1 VTCTVTRINAE
12 GAVIGLG
19 AAASE
24 APMFLHGERTMS
36 EQTLGKGPAYSKAV
50 EEFKAMLAL
59 AAYLYICFGAVALF
73 KAAVLREAGI
83 HYEIWGIAAI
93 KALLLAKFMLLG
105 RMLHIGVRFRN
116 KPLIWPTL
124 YHALM
129 FLIMLLILTTIEEL
143 IVGFIH
149 SRAAMDSL
157 NHVVGPIFFEGLA
170 VCLIMFL
177 ILVPY
182 SAFTCLSDVV
192 GERETIRLF
201 FVSRDVD
208 GMVRD
213 HLTGRVPPAQTS

>member
-1 VTCTVTRINAE
+1 
-12 GAVIGLG
+12 
-19 AAASE
+19 
-24 APMFLHGERTMS
+24 MS
-36 EQTLGKGPAYSKAV
+36 EQAHSGGSSVGSKFV

-59 AAYLYICFGAVALF
+59 AVYLYICFGAVLLF
-73 KAAVLREAGI
+73 KSAVLREAGI

-93 KALLLAKFMLLG
+93 KALILAKFMLLG
-105 RMLHIGVRFRN
+105 RMLHVGARFRD
-116 KPLIWPTL
+116 KPLIWPTI
-124 YHALM
+124 YHALT
-129 FLIMLLILTTIEEL
+129 FLIVLLVLTTLEEL

-149 SRAAMDSL
+149 GRAIADSL

-201 FVSRDVD
+201 FVSRDTD
-208 GMVRD
+208 EAVRSR
-213 HLTGRVPPAQTS
+213 LRMPPTRT

>member
-1 VTCTVTRINAE
+1 VNRHTT
-12 GAVIGLG
+12 
-19 AAASE
+19 
-24 APMFLHGERTMS
+24 
-36 EQTLGKGPAYSKAV
+36 KGSKAV

-59 AAYLYICFGAVALF
+59 AAYLYICFLAVALF
-73 KAAVLREAGI
+73 KAAVLRDAGI
-83 HYEIWGIAAI
+83 HFEIWGLAAI
-93 KALLLAKFMLLG
+93 KALILAKFMLLG
-105 RMLHIGVRFRN
+105 RMLHIGERFRN

-124 YHALM
+124 YHALA
-129 FLIMLLILTTIEEL
+129 FLVMLLILTTIEEL

-149 SRAAMDSL
+149 ARPAVDSL

-201 FVSRDVD
+201 FVGRDVD
-208 GMVRD
+208 PVVRNR
-213 HLTGRVPPAQTS
+213 LTRASR

>member
-1 VTCTVTRINAE
+1 
-12 GAVIGLG
+12 
-19 AAASE
+19 
-24 APMFLHGERTMS
+24 MS
-36 EQTLGKGPAYSKAV
+36 EQTHGKSAAIRSKFA
-50 EEFKAMLAL
+50 EEFKAMAAL
-59 AAYLYICFGAVALF
+59 AAYLYVCFGAILLF
-73 KAAVLREAGI
+73 KSAVLREAGI
-83 HYEIWGIAAI
+83 HYEIWGLAAI

-105 RMLHIGVRFRN
+105 RMLHVGVRFRD

-124 YHALM
+124 YHALT
-129 FLIMLLILTTIEEL
+129 FLIVLLILTTLEEL

-149 SRAAMDSL
+149 NRAIADSL

-170 VCLIMFL
+170 VCLIMLL

-208 GMVRD
+208 GAVRNR
-213 HLTGRVPPAQTS
+213 LTPRP

>member
-1 VTCTVTRINAE
+1 
-12 GAVIGLG
+12 
-19 AAASE
+19 
-24 APMFLHGERTMS
+24 MS
-36 EQTLGKGPAYSKAV
+36 EQAHFGGSVGSKFV
-50 EEFKAMLAL
+50 EEFKVMLAL
-59 AAYLYICFGAVALF
+59 AAYLYICFGAVILF
-73 KAAVLREAGI
+73 KSAVLREAGI

-93 KALLLAKFMLLG
+93 KALILAKFLLLG
-105 RMLHIGVRFRN
+105 RMLHVGTRFRD

-129 FLIMLLILTTIEEL
+129 FLIVLLILTALEEL

-149 SRAAMDSL
+149 GRAIADPL

-201 FVSRDVD
+201 FVSRDAD
-208 GMVRD
+208 GVVRSR
-213 HLTGRVPPAQTS
+213 LRMPPTRTS

>member
-1 VTCTVTRINAE
+1 
-12 GAVIGLG
+12 
-19 AAASE
+19 
-24 APMFLHGERTMS
+24 MS
-36 EQTLGKGPAYSKAV
+36 EQTHGRAAVIRSKFV
-50 EEFKAMLAL
+50 EEFKAMAAL
-59 AAYLYICFGAVALF
+59 AAYLYICFGAIMLF
-73 KAAVLREAGI
+73 KSAVLHDVGI
-83 HYEIWGIAAI
+83 HDEIWGIAAI

-105 RMLHIGVRFRN
+105 RMLHVGKRFRD

-129 FLIMLLILTTIEEL
+129 FLIVLLVLTTLEEL

-149 SRAAMDSL
+149 GRAATDSL

-182 SAFTCLSDVV
+182 SAFTSLSDVV
-192 GERETIRLF
+192 GERETVRLF

-208 GMVRD
+208 GAVRNR
-213 HLTGRVPPAQTS
+213 LSRG